1 MTTPPAART
10 DVTVVMAALDA
21 ERFIEHALRSAL
33 DQTVPPARIVV
44 VDDGSTD
51 TTAAIAGDL
60 DPRITVRREPH
71 RGLGPSRNVGLALV
85 DTSLVAFLDAD
96 DLWLP
101 TFLERLT
108 EPLAA
113 DPGLEVA
120 HCLVDEFLDGVTA
133 GVDGIRAPRTGQE
146 VPLSGNTVLRR
157 GLVERLGPFHGAQV
171 GDWVRWWAGARA
183 AGVREH
189 LVPEALFRRR
199 IHGANNSLRRDVG
212 SEVFLD
218 VARDHLRQLRA
229 RRAPDGVNP

>member
-1 MTTPPAART
+1 MPATRTFSVVIPAYQAAAWLPAALASVRT
-10 DVTVVMAALDA
+10 QD
-21 ERFIEHALRSAL
+21 
-33 DQTVPPARIVV
+33 PAPDEIVV

-51 TTAAIAGDL
+51 TTAAIAADL